1 MKNARKPRPKGRV
14 GGVLLRNKRAPCQ
27 ECTKQDEPCPRPNK
41 RREGYE
47 KSPPSSPII
56 PLYQLRSMYR
66 LRFLHLVPRLVPNS
80 SQGCVC
86 RQRFALPIARCQDS
100 RADSLPTASETY
112 RYPLMVRAPQTS
124 IAPCTSRVPFT
135 LSFPNILTLSSHNA
149 LPLTL
154 TFPKDL
160 SLPLFGH
167 PGLALPVP
175 AGSYGDHNAPARQIP
190 IHIDVAVCLYPVL
203 YDEVTCEGDSPH

>member
-1 MKNARKPRPKGRV
+1 MRESQGPRAEK
-14 GGVLLRNKRAPCQ
+14 GGVVEKQACPMPRMH
-27 ECTKQDEPCPRPNK
+27 KQDEPFPRLNK
-41 RREGYE
+41 RREGHG

-56 PLYQLRSMYR
+56 PLYQLRSVYR
-66 LRFLHLVPRLVPNS
+66 LRFLHFVPRLVPHS

-100 RADSLPTASETY
+100 RADSLPTASETHK
-112 RYPLMVRAPQTS
+112 YPLMVRAPQTS
-124 IAPCTSRVPFT
+124 MAPCTSRVPFT

-160 SLPLFGH
+160 SLPLFN
-167 PGLALPVP
+167 PR
-175 AGSYGDHNAPARQIP
+175 S
-190 IHIDVAVCLYPVL
+190 
-203 YDEVTCEGDSPH
+203 